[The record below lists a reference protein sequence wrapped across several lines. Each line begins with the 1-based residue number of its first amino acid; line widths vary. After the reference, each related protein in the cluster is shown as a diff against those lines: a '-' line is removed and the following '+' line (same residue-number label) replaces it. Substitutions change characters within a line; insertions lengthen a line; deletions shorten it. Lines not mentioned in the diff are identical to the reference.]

1 MHPTR
6 PLDAIQ
12 SDVEALARPR
22 FPFSAL
28 GARTGQLGPLGGQ
41 LENSMALWRAEI
53 AAWRATYP
61 DREERYEALLA
72 EMDAAERSIAE
83 DRARREAIKAWG
95 ARHLPRRVAAV
106 LEAGADES
114 IRAIDA
120 AKRWLESPKPWLVLL
135 GSSGQ
140 GKSISAAWALRRC
153 AEKGATVAW
162 AQADT
167 LAVLAGGFGGEERA
181 ERLRHVDVLVMDD
194 VGTEHQSEFARSVMR
209 GILQARHE
217 DLLRTIVT
225 SNHAGAEFR
234 ETVGVR
240 LARRIRDECVAV
252 ELTGEPL
259 KFGQPTNSP
268 KEATP

>member
-6 PLDAIQ
+6 PLADIQ
-12 SDVEALARPR
+12 SDISALGRPR
-22 FPFSAL
+22 FPFSSI
-28 GARTGQLGPLGGQ
+28 GARTGQLGPLSGQ
-41 LENSMALWRAEI
+41 LGSAMTAWREDM
-53 AAWRATYP
+53 AAWRSTYP

-72 EMDAAERSIAE
+72 EQDALETAVAA
-83 DRARREAIKAWG
+83 DRARRESLRAWG
-95 ARHLPRRVAAV
+95 EKHLPRRVAKV

-114 IRAIDA
+114 IRAMEV

-140 GKSISAAWALRRC
+140 GKSIAAAWALRRC
-153 AEKGATVAW
+153 AEKGAAVAW
-162 AQADT
+162 AQADS
-167 LAVLAGGFGGEERA
+167 LAVSAGGFGGEERA
-181 ERLRHVDVLVMDD
+181 ARLRQVDVLVMDD
-194 VGTEHQSEFARSVMR
+194 IGTEHASEFSRSVMR

-225 SNHAGAEFR
+225 SNQAGAEFR

-240 LARRIRDECVAV
+240 LARRMRDECVAV

-259 KFGQPTNSP
+259 KIGQPTAA
-268 KEATP
+268 KEETP

>member
-6 PLDAIQ
+6 PLAAIQ
-12 SDVEALARPR
+12 SDIEVLGRPR
-22 FPFSAL
+22 FPFSSS
-28 GARTGQLGPLGGQ
+28 GARTGQLEPLRGQ
-41 LENSMALWRAEI
+41 LGNSMAAWREAME
-53 AAWRATYP
+53 AWRATYP

-72 EMDAAERSIAE
+72 EQDALERAVAE
-83 DRARREAIKAWG
+83 DRARRESLKAWG
-95 ARHLPRRVAAV
+95 AKHLPGRVAKV

-114 IRAIDA
+114 IRAIEV

-140 GKSISAAWALRRC
+140 GKSIAAAWALRRC
-153 AEKGATVAW
+153 AEKGSTVAW

-194 VGTEHQSEFARSVMR
+194 IGTEHASEFSRSVMR

-225 SNHAGAEFR
+225 SNQAGAEFR

-240 LARRIRDECVAV
+240 LARRMRDECVAV

-259 KFGQPTNSP
+259 KFNNATP
-268 KEATP
+268 KETS